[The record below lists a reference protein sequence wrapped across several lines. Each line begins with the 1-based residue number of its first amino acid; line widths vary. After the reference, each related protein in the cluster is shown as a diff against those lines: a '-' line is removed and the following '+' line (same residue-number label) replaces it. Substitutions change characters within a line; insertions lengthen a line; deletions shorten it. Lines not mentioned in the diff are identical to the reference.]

1 MQTPKKAKKEKKAK
15 KVESEEEEEKPKV
28 CTTRPLSAVGTCN
41 QLAPVISPLV
51 LSLRGL
57 SREASAEWDGV
68 SRIVTEGQEGQE
80 GQEEG
85 VR

>member
-28 CTTRPLSAVGTCN
+28 CTTRPLRRGHLR
-41 QLAPVISPLV
+41 QLAAVISPLV
-51 LSLRGL
+51 LSLRGF
-57 SREASAEWDGV
+57 REASAEWDGV